1 MMYMSKTHSKIYI
14 PLFFAAV
21 LFSVLS
27 GSLCFALPDPEI
39 AGFQKNLRGKPVG
52 ERIAFWA
59 ERFVG
64 VPYDEDPQGI
74 YVTRAA
80 IVADDKMD
88 CMYLTF
94 RSVELALS
102 GDPEEAVQL
111 ALQKRFHTLGRL
123 QDGKVLNYED
133 RYEYGEEMVASGKW
147 GKEIT
152 ASLGSTKRIEG
163 SRGKDHWRV
172 LPPKGFAARLTR
184 LKSGDLIFFIKD
196 PKKRTV
202 GESVGHIGIVKVEE
216 KAGRKSVYLIHASGS
231 KNKGGTVRK
240 VLLKD
245 YLAKM
250 PFIGVQV
257 TRF

>member
-1 MMYMSKTHSKIYI
+1 MDTIRSKFFFFPFTAAIL
-14 PLFFAAV
+14 LF
-21 LFSVLS
+21 LILNSLS
-27 GSLCFALPDPEI
+27 FALSDSEI
-39 AGFQKNLRGKPVG
+39 AGIQKSLRGKAVG
-52 ERIAFWA
+52 ERIVSWA

-64 VPYDEDPQGI
+64 TPYDEDPQGL

-80 IVADDKMD
+80 IVADEKMD

-102 GDPEEAVQL
+102 GAPEEAVQI
-111 ALQKRFHTLGRL
+111 ALEKRFHTRGRL

-133 RYEYGEEMVASGKW
+133 RYQYGEDMVASGKW

-152 ASLGSTKRIEG
+152 AALGPLKRIEG
-163 SRGKDHWRV
+163 TRGKDHWKI
-172 LPPKGFAARLTR
+172 LPAKQIPGRLKR

-216 KAGRKSVYLIHASGS
+216 KAGRKSIYLIHASGS
-231 KNKGGTVRK
+231 KNKGGAVRK
-240 VLLKD
+240 VLLRD
-245 YLAKM
+245 YVVKM
-250 PFIGVQV
+250 PFVGVQV
-257 TRF
+257 TRFQ

>member
-1 MMYMSKTHSKIYI
+1 MKIHLSGRI
-14 PLFFAAV
+14 GAFFGLFF
-21 LFSVLS
+21 LFFFVSYVPGLALS
-27 GSLCFALPDPEI
+27 DPEI
-39 AGFQKNLRGKPVG
+39 ARIQKSLRGKPVG
-52 ERIAFWA
+52 ERIASWA

-64 VPYDEDPQGI
+64 TPYDEDPQGL

-80 IVADDKMD
+80 IVADEKMD

-102 GDPEEAVQL
+102 DAPEEAVQI
-111 ALQKRFHTLGRL
+111 ALEKRFHTRGRL

-133 RYEYGEEMVASGKW
+133 RYQYGEDLVASGKW

-152 ASLGSTKRIEG
+152 AALGPLKRIEG
-163 SRGKDHWRV
+163 TQGKDHWKI
-172 LPPKGFAARLTR
+172 LPAKQIPGRLKR

-216 KAGRKSVYLIHASGS
+216 KAGKKSVYLIHASGS
-231 KNKGGTVRK
+231 KNKGGAVRK
-240 VLLKD
+240 VLLRD
-245 YLAKM
+245 YVVKM
-250 PFIGVQV
+250 PFVGVQV
-257 TRF
+257 TRFQ

>member
-1 MMYMSKTHSKIYI
+1 MDTIRSKFFFFPFTAAIL
-14 PLFFAAV
+14 LF
-21 LFSVLS
+21 LIL
-27 GSLCFALPDPEI
+27 GSLSFALSDLEI
-39 AGFQKNLRGKPVG
+39 AGIQKSLRGKPVG
-52 ERIAFWA
+52 ERIASWA

-64 VPYDEDPQGI
+64 TPYDEDPQGL

-80 IVADDKMD
+80 IVADEKMD

-102 GDPEEAVQL
+102 GAPEEAVQI
-111 ALQKRFHTLGRL
+111 ALEKRFHTRGRL

-133 RYEYGEEMVASGKW
+133 RYQYGENMVASGKW

-152 ASLGSTKRIEG
+152 AALGPLKRIEG
-163 SRGKDHWRV
+163 TRGKDHWKI
-172 LPPKGFAARLTR
+172 LPAKQIPGRLKR

-216 KAGRKSVYLIHASGS
+216 KAGRKSIYLIHASGS
-231 KNKGGTVRK
+231 KNKGGAVRK
-240 VLLKD
+240 VLLWD
-245 YLAKM
+245 YVVKM
-250 PFIGVQV
+250 PFVGVQV
-257 TRF
+257 TRFQ

>member
-1 MMYMSKTHSKIYI
+1 MDTIRSKFFFF
-14 PLFFAAV
+14 PLAATIL
-21 LFSVLS
+21 LFLIL
-27 GSLCFALPDPEI
+27 GSLSFALSDPEI
-39 AGFQKNLRGKPVG
+39 AGIQKSLRGKAVG
-52 ERIAFWA
+52 ERIASWA

-64 VPYDEDPQGI
+64 TPYDEDPQGL

-80 IVADDKMD
+80 IVADEKMD

-102 GDPEEAVQL
+102 GAPEEAVQI
-111 ALQKRFHTLGRL
+111 ALEKRFHTRGRL

-133 RYEYGEEMVASGKW
+133 RYQYGEDMVASGKW

-152 ASLGSTKRIEG
+152 AALGPLKRIEG
-163 SRGKDHWRV
+163 TRGKDHWKI
-172 LPPKGFAARLTR
+172 LPAKQIPGRLKR

-216 KAGRKSVYLIHASGS
+216 KAGRKSIYLIHASGS
-231 KNKGGTVRK
+231 KNKGGAVRK
-240 VLLKD
+240 VLLRD
-245 YLAKM
+245 YVVKM
-250 PFIGVQV
+250 PFVGVQV
-257 TRF
+257 TRFQ

>member
-1 MMYMSKTHSKIYI
+1 MDTIRSKFF
-14 PLFFAAV
+14 FFALAATIL
-21 LFSVLS
+21 LFLIL
-27 GSLCFALPDPEI
+27 GSLSFALSDSEI
-39 AGFQKNLRGKPVG
+39 AGIQKSLRGKAVG
-52 ERIAFWA
+52 ERIASWA

-64 VPYDEDPQGI
+64 TPYDEDPQGL

-80 IVADDKMD
+80 IVADEKMD

-102 GDPEEAVQL
+102 GAPEEAVQI
-111 ALQKRFHTLGRL
+111 ALEKRFHTRGRL

-133 RYEYGEEMVASGKW
+133 RYEYGEDMVASGKW

-152 ASLGSTKRIEG
+152 AALGPLKRIEG
-163 SRGKDHWRV
+163 TRGKDHWKI
-172 LPPKGFAARLTR
+172 LPAKQIPGRLKR

-216 KAGRKSVYLIHASGS
+216 KTGKKSVYLIHASGS
-231 KNKGGTVRK
+231 KNKGGAVRK
-240 VLLKD
+240 VLLRD
-245 YLAKM
+245 YVVKM
-250 PFIGVQV
+250 PFVGVQV
-257 TRF
+257 TRFQ

>member
-1 MMYMSKTHSKIYI
+1 MDTIRSKFFFFPFTAAIL
-14 PLFFAAV
+14 LF
-21 LFSVLS
+21 LILNSLS
-27 GSLCFALPDPEI
+27 FALSDSEI
-39 AGFQKNLRGKPVG
+39 AGIQKSLRGKAVG
-52 ERIAFWA
+52 ERIASWA

-64 VPYDEDPQGI
+64 TPYDEDPQGL

-80 IVADDKMD
+80 IVADEKMD

-102 GDPEEAVQL
+102 GAPEEAVQI
-111 ALQKRFHTLGRL
+111 ALEKRFHTRGRL

-133 RYEYGEEMVASGKW
+133 RYQYGEDMVASGKW

-152 ASLGSTKRIEG
+152 AALGPLKRIEG
-163 SRGKDHWRV
+163 TRGKDHWKI
-172 LPPKGFAARLTR
+172 LPAKQIPGRLKR

-216 KAGRKSVYLIHASGS
+216 KAGRKSIYLIHASGS
-231 KNKGGTVRK
+231 KNKGGAVRK
-240 VLLKD
+240 VLLRD
-245 YLAKM
+245 YVVKM
-250 PFIGVQV
+250 PFVGVQV
-257 TRF
+257 TRFQ

>member
-1 MMYMSKTHSKIYI
+1 MDTIRSKFFFF
-14 PLFFAAV
+14 PLAATIL
-21 LFSVLS
+21 LFLIL
-27 GSLCFALPDPEI
+27 GSLSFALSDPEI
-39 AGFQKNLRGKPVG
+39 AGIQKSLRGKPVG
-52 ERIAFWA
+52 ERIASWA

-64 VPYDEDPQGI
+64 TPYDEDPQGL

-80 IVADDKMD
+80 IVADEKMD

-102 GDPEEAVQL
+102 GAPEEAVQI
-111 ALQKRFHTLGRL
+111 ALEKRFHTRGRL

-133 RYEYGEEMVASGKW
+133 RYQYGEDMVASGKW

-152 ASLGSTKRIEG
+152 AALGPLKRIEG
-163 SRGKDHWRV
+163 TRGKDHWKI
-172 LPPKGFAARLTR
+172 LPAKQIPGRLKR

-216 KAGRKSVYLIHASGS
+216 KAGRKSIYLIHASGS
-231 KNKGGTVRK
+231 KNKGGAVRK
-240 VLLKD
+240 VLLRD
-245 YLAKM
+245 YVVKM
-250 PFIGVQV
+250 PFVGVQV
-257 TRF
+257 TRFQ

>member
-1 MMYMSKTHSKIYI
+1 MGNLNIKFL
-14 PLFFAAV
+14 PFWGAA
-21 LFSVLS
+21 LS
-27 GSLCFALPDPEI
+27 FLLWGSLGLALSDAEI
-39 AGFQKNLRGKPVG
+39 SAFQRSLRGKAAG
-52 ERIAFWA
+52 ERIALWA

-64 VPYDEDPQGI
+64 TPYDEDPQGA

-102 GDPEEAVQL
+102 ADPEEAVRI
-111 ALQKRFHTLGRL
+111 ALDKRFHTRGRI
-123 QDGKVLNYED
+123 QDGRVLNYEE
-133 RYEYGEEMVASGKW
+133 RYQYGEDMIAGGKW

-152 ASLGSTKRIEG
+152 SALGSAKRIPG
-163 SRGKDHWRV
+163 TRGKDSWQI
-172 LPPKGFAARLTR
+172 LPAKTLAGRLAR
-184 LKSGDLIFFIKD
+184 LKSGDLIFFVKD

-202 GESVGHIGIVKVEE
+202 GESVGHIGII
-216 KAGRKSVYLIHASGS
+216 KAEQTAGKKSVYLIHASGS
-231 KNKGGTVRK
+231 KNKGGAVRK
-240 VLLKD
+240 VLLKE
-245 YLAKM
+245 YIVKM

>member
-1 MMYMSKTHSKIYI
+1 MNTIHSKFFFFPFAATI
-14 PLFFAAV
+14 LFFHI
-21 LFSVLS
+21 L
-27 GSLCFALPDPEI
+27 GSLSFALSDPEI
-39 AGFQKNLRGKPVG
+39 ARIQKSLRGKPVG
-52 ERIAFWA
+52 ERIASWA

-64 VPYDEDPQGI
+64 TPYDEDPQGL

-80 IVADDKMD
+80 IVADEKMD

-102 GDPEEAVQL
+102 DAPEEAVQI
-111 ALQKRFHTLGRL
+111 ALEKRFHTRGRL

-133 RYEYGEEMVASGKW
+133 RYEYGEDMVASGKW

-152 ASLGSTKRIEG
+152 AALGPLKRIEG
-163 SRGKDHWRV
+163 TRGKDHWKI
-172 LPPKGFAARLTR
+172 LPTKQIPGRLKR

-216 KAGRKSVYLIHASGS
+216 KAGKKSVYLIHASGS
-231 KNKGGTVRK
+231 KNKGGAVRK
-240 VLLKD
+240 VLLGD
-245 YLAKM
+245 YIVKM
-250 PFIGVQV
+250 PFVGVQV
-257 TRF
+257 TRFQ

>member
-1 MMYMSKTHSKIYI
+1 MR
-14 PLFFAAV
+14 
-21 LFSVLS
+21 
-27 GSLCFALPDPEI
+27 FALSDSEI
-39 AGFQKNLRGKPVG
+39 AGFQKSLRGKPVG
-52 ERIAFWA
+52 ERIASWA

-64 VPYDEDPQGI
+64 TPYDEDPQGL

-80 IVADDKMD
+80 IVADEKMD

-102 GDPEEAVQL
+102 GDPEEAVQI
-111 ALQKRFHTLGRL
+111 ALEKRFHTRGRL

-133 RYEYGEEMVASGKW
+133 RYQYGEDMVASGKW

-152 ASLGSTKRIEG
+152 AALGPLKRIEG
-163 SRGKDHWRV
+163 TRGKDHWKI
-172 LPPKGFAARLTR
+172 LPAKQIPGRLNR

-231 KNKGGTVRK
+231 KNKGGAVRK
-240 VLLKD
+240 VLLRD
-245 YLAKM
+245 YLVKM
-250 PFIGVQV
+250 PFVGVQV
-257 TRF
+257 TRFR

>member
-1 MMYMSKTHSKIYI
+1 MGTIRSKFFFFPFTAAIL
-14 PLFFAAV
+14 LF
-21 LFSVLS
+21 LILNSLS
-27 GSLCFALPDPEI
+27 FALSDSEI
-39 AGFQKNLRGKPVG
+39 AGIQKSLRGKAVG
-52 ERIAFWA
+52 ERIASWA

-64 VPYDEDPQGI
+64 TPYDEDPQGL

-80 IVADDKMD
+80 IVADEKMD

-102 GDPEEAVQL
+102 GAPEEAVQI
-111 ALQKRFHTLGRL
+111 ALEKRFHTRGRL

-133 RYEYGEEMVASGKW
+133 RYQYGEDMVASGKW

-152 ASLGSTKRIEG
+152 AALGPLKRIEG
-163 SRGKDHWRV
+163 TRGKDHWKI
-172 LPPKGFAARLTR
+172 LPAKQIPGRLKR

-216 KAGRKSVYLIHASGS
+216 KAGRKSIYLIHASGS
-231 KNKGGTVRK
+231 KNKGGAVRK
-240 VLLKD
+240 VLLRD
-245 YLAKM
+245 YVVKM
-250 PFIGVQV
+250 PFVGVQV
-257 TRF
+257 TRFQ

>member
-1 MMYMSKTHSKIYI
+1 MKIHPSGKI
-14 PLFFAAV
+14 GPFFGFFLFLFFIFCAP
-21 LFSVLS
+21 
-27 GSLCFALPDPEI
+27 GFALSDSEI
-39 AGFQKNLRGKPVG
+39 AGIQKSLRGKPVG
-52 ERIAFWA
+52 ERIAAWA

-64 VPYDEDPQGI
+64 TPYDEDPQGL

-80 IVADDKMD
+80 IVADEKMD

-102 GDPEEAVQL
+102 DAPEEAVQI
-111 ALQKRFHTLGRL
+111 ALEKRFHTRGRL

-133 RYEYGEEMVASGKW
+133 RYEYGEDMVASGKW

-152 ASLGSTKRIEG
+152 AALGPLKRIEG
-163 SRGKDHWRV
+163 TRGKDHWKI
-172 LPPKGFAARLTR
+172 LPAKQVPGRLKR

-216 KAGRKSVYLIHASGS
+216 KAGKKSVYLIHASGS
-231 KNKGGTVRK
+231 KNKGGAVRK
-240 VLLKD
+240 VLLRD
-245 YLAKM
+245 YIVKM
-250 PFIGVQV
+250 PFVGVQV
-257 TRF
+257 TRFQ

>member
-1 MMYMSKTHSKIYI
+1 MDTIRSKFFFF
-14 PLFFAAV
+14 PLAATLL
-21 LFSVLS
+21 LFLIW
-27 GSLCFALPDPEI
+27 GSLSFALSDPEI
-39 AGFQKNLRGKPVG
+39 ARIQKSLRGKPVG
-52 ERIAFWA
+52 ERIASWA

-64 VPYDEDPQGI
+64 TPYDEDPQGL

-80 IVADDKMD
+80 IVADEKMD

-102 GDPEEAVQL
+102 DAPEEAVQI
-111 ALQKRFHTLGRL
+111 ALEKRFHTRGRL

-133 RYEYGEEMVASGKW
+133 RYEYGEDMVASGKW

-152 ASLGSTKRIEG
+152 AALGPLKRIEG
-163 SRGKDHWRV
+163 TRGKDHWKI
-172 LPPKGFAARLTR
+172 LPAKQVPGRLKR

-216 KAGRKSVYLIHASGS
+216 KAGKKSVYLIHASGS
-231 KNKGGTVRK
+231 KNKGGAVRK
-240 VLLKD
+240 VLLRD
-245 YLAKM
+245 YIVKM
-250 PFIGVQV
+250 PFVGVQV
-257 TRF
+257 TRFQ

>member
-1 MMYMSKTHSKIYI
+1 MGTIRSKFFFFPFTAAIL
-14 PLFFAAV
+14 LF
-21 LFSVLS
+21 LILNSLS
-27 GSLCFALPDPEI
+27 FALSDSEI
-39 AGFQKNLRGKPVG
+39 AGIQKSLRGKAVG
-52 ERIAFWA
+52 ERIVSWA

-64 VPYDEDPQGI
+64 TPYDEDPQGL

-80 IVADDKMD
+80 IVADEKMD

-102 GDPEEAVQL
+102 GAPEEAVQI
-111 ALQKRFHTLGRL
+111 ALEKRFHTRGRL

-133 RYEYGEEMVASGKW
+133 RYQYGEDMVASGKW

-152 ASLGSTKRIEG
+152 AALGPLKRIEG
-163 SRGKDHWRV
+163 TRGKDHWKI
-172 LPPKGFAARLTR
+172 LPAKQIPGRLKR

-216 KAGRKSVYLIHASGS
+216 KAGRKSIYLIHASGS
-231 KNKGGTVRK
+231 KNKGGAVRK
-240 VLLKD
+240 VLLRD
-245 YLAKM
+245 YVVKM
-250 PFIGVQV
+250 PFVGVQV
-257 TRF
+257 TRFQ